1 MLKTCL
7 LIVMVSVSALQAQVL
22 DGTVLVSD
30 SNAGSADKTFGL
42 LLDAPSSKLYVTLC
56 GSLAPWTAP
65 PSTWSGWNNDDVAR
79 IDLATFTQDG
89 VASVG
94 LFPEDMAITRH
105 PNGAARHLWVS
116 NSTSGTVTRLNPDL
130 TGAATIMLT
139 PCWGAN
145 LASVYPFGIIASADG
160 TRVYVSGTSCG
171 NLDVIDAD
179 PASPNFSTIINT
191 IAVPDMYG
199 RPAWVNATTL
209 AIPFT
214 SYNFDPVVGYST
226 SSITGIK
233 VLNVVTGLITGT
245 IATGTAVTWAYP
257 SITDIVK
264 TPDGKIIGAVGYG
277 SAPEIVEFDPVT
289 LNLSRTGF
297 LPPLTVG
304 LGLHG
309 VTLDPLGKTVA
320 VTDMLGHQVIFVD
333 VASFALLG
341 SAMTGT
347 LSQPNEV
354 QYAADGS
361 RLYVSLQGQP
371 AVQKWRALPGHEL
384 ALSAPLTTSAGQN
397 ANFALSNLEA
407 GNAGY
412 VFMSLGAGPTNIGVA
427 TVALSWPFDL
437 FLALGADSVG
447 HVESALVV
455 PPGLG
460 GITFHF
466 QAATMDA
473 DGSLRISNPAQV
485 TVL

>member
-7 LIVMVSVSALQAQVL
+7 CIVLVALSALHAQVL
-22 DGTVLVSD
+22 DGTVMVSD

-42 LLDAPSSKLYVTLC
+42 LLDAPSAKLYVTLC

-65 PSTWSGWNNDDVAR
+65 PSSWGGWNNDDLAR

-89 VASVG
+89 VAPVG
-94 LFPEDMAITRH
+94 LFPEDIAISRH
-105 PNGAARHLWVS
+105 ANGAARHLWVS
-116 NSTSGTVTRLNPDL
+116 NSTDGTVTRLNPDL
-130 TGAATIMLT
+130 SGAVTIMLT

-145 LASVYPFGIIASADG
+145 LASVYPFGIIASEDG
-160 TRVYVSGTSCG
+160 SRVYVSGTSCG

-179 PASPNFSTIINT
+179 PASPNFSAILST
-191 IAVPDMYG
+191 IAVPDMFG

-214 SYNFDPVVGYST
+214 TYNFDPVVGYAT

-233 VLNVVTGLITGT
+233 VLNVTTGIITGT
-245 IATGTAVTWAYP
+245 ITTGPALTWAYP

-264 TPDGKIIGAVGYG
+264 TPAGKLIGAVGYG

-289 LNLSRTGF
+289 MSLSRTSF

-309 VTLDPLGKTVA
+309 VTLDPLGKTLA
-320 VTDMLGHQVIFVD
+320 VTDMLGHQVLFVD
-333 VASFALLG
+333 VATLSLLG
-341 SAMTGT
+341 SAMTGV

-354 QYAADGS
+354 QYAPDGS

-371 AVQKWRALPGHEL
+371 AVQKWRALPGHDL
-384 ALSAPLTTSAGQN
+384 TLSAPPFTSTGQPANLT
-397 ANFALSNLEA
+397 LSNLEA

-412 VFMSLGAGPTNIGVA
+412 IFMSLGEGPTNVGVA
-427 TVALSWPFDL
+427 TIALSWPFDL
-437 FLALGADSVG
+437 FLALSADSVG

-455 PPGLG
+455 PAGLSG
-460 GITFHF
+460 LTFHF
-466 QAATMDA
+466 QAATIDA
-473 DGSLRISNPAQV
+473 DGALRISNPAQV